1 MELDKPDL
9 RMLLFYISAV
19 DKSHACVPDRA
30 YCLKYGFVIVQ
41 KHLIGSHSVAV
52 GVIHSA

>member
-1 MELDKPDL
+1 
-9 RMLLFYISAV
+9 MLLFYISAV

-41 KHLIGSHSVAV
+41 KHVIGSHSVAV